1 MVNFHG
7 AYKPTGMIRTW
18 PNQITREGVLG
29 NEYNKWSRRVTA
41 EHRVTLPFTRFLVG
55 PGDFTPGGFVNRMP
69 EQLRIRVD
77 QAEVQGTRA
86 GQLALFVAYE
96 SPIGCV
102 ADHPSRLRDKPGI
115 DFLKVVPTVWDETRV
130 LSGTPAEDLVIAR
143 RSGDSWFLGAL
154 TNSYPRTR
162 SVKLDFLA
170 PGKWKM
176 RFWHDTRRTL
186 EVDPEDIQIEER
198 TVSAG
203 DTLDILMA
211 GGGGAVAHFV
221 PVR

>member
-1 MVNFHG
+1 
-7 AYKPTGMIRTW
+7 
-18 PNQITREGVLG
+18 
-29 NEYNKWSRRVTA
+29 
-41 EHRVTLPFTRFLVG
+41 
-55 PGDFTPGGFVNRMP
+55 
-69 EQLRIRVD
+69 
-77 QAEVQGTRA
+77 
-86 GQLALFVAYE
+86 
-96 SPIGCV
+96 
-102 ADHPSRLRDKPGI
+102 
-115 DFLKVVPTVWDETRV
+115 
-130 LSGTPAEDLVIAR
+130 
-143 RSGDSWFLGAL
+143 LGAL